1 MTPSMKELKELVE
14 TKFDFL
20 RNMGLKVLSLEPN
33 TVKLMLPMKGNE
45 NHLGTVWAGALFT
58 LAEVPGGILVFT
70 TFDAARFYPVVKEMN
85 IKYVKPAATD
95 VTIEIGLDQAQA
107 DRLEKEAENKG
118 KADFT
123 LDGELVDAGGN
134 VVAVTQGFYQLRKY

>member
-1 MTPSMKELKELVE
+1 MEMTELKELVE

-33 TVKLMLPMKGNE
+33 KVKLMLPMEGNE

-70 TFDAARFYPVVKEMN
+70 TFDAARYYPVVKEMN
-85 IKYVKPAATD
+85 IKFVKPAATD
-95 VTIEIGLDQAQA
+95 VTIEIAMEKAEAG
-107 DRLEKEAENKG
+107 RLEKVAEEEG
-118 KADFT
+118 KANFT
-123 LDGELVDAGGN
+123 LDGELVDGGGN

>member
-1 MTPSMKELKELVE
+1 LKELVE

-33 TVKLMLPMKGNE
+33 KVKLMLPMEGNE

-70 TFDAARFYPVVKEMN
+70 TFDAARYYPVVKEMN
-85 IKYVKPAATD
+85 IKFVKPAATD
-95 VTIEIGLDQAQA
+95 VTIEIAMEKAEAG
-107 DRLEKEAENKG
+107 RLEKVAEEEG
-118 KADFT
+118 KANFT
-123 LDGELVDAGGN
+123 LDGELVDGGGN

>member
-1 MTPSMKELKELVE
+1 MKELVE

-33 TVKLMLPMKGNE
+33 KVKLMLPMEGNE

-70 TFDAARFYPVVKEMN
+70 TFDAARYYPVVKEMN
-85 IKYVKPAATD
+85 IKFVKPAATD
-95 VTIEIGLDQAQA
+95 VTIEIAMEKAEAG
-107 DRLEKEAENKG
+107 RLEKVAEEEG
-118 KADFT
+118 KANFT
-123 LDGELVDAGGN
+123 LDGELVDGGGN